1 MEKLPDDFSIGQ
13 QTVTGILCVR
23 CAAKLIAKLSAK

>member
-13 QTVTGILCVR
+13 QTVTGTLCVR
-23 CAAKLIAKLSAK
+23 CAARLIAKRSAK